1 LTICK
6 NDLSSPW
13 AIARNLIFID
23 FVRGFAVETNEHVNG
38 VCIAFPGTLAH
49 PLIGIGFGVKSPT
62 VVARERRRKIK
73 KIRIGTRGSDL
84 ALVQANWVSDRL
96 KSLYSDMS
104 VEVVPIRT
112 RGDRM
117 QNISLVEIGG
127 KGIFVKEIE
136 EALLRGDID
145 IAVHSMKD
153 VPVDLPDGLVIGAIP
168 EREDPRDVLISG
180 EGTKM
185 EGLSKGA
192 RLGTGSLRRGMQ
204 IKSLMPDIEI
214 VPVRGNIDTRIKK
227 IVTENLDGIIIA
239 AAGMKRMGR
248 RGEITQYIPIE
259 VMMPSAGQG
268 ALGIELREGD
278 RETGDLISSLNHSDT
293 EVEISAERAF
303 LRRLGGGCQVP
314 IAGIARKHGES
325 LVIKGLVGSID
336 GKVMIMDEIRG
347 NSGDW
352 EYMGNTLAENIL
364 SSGGR
369 AVLDEIYK

>member
-1 LTICK
+1 ML
-6 NDLSSPW
+6 
-13 AIARNLIFID
+13 
-23 FVRGFAVETNEHVNG
+23 H
-38 VCIAFPGTLAH
+38 
-49 PLIGIGFGVKSPT
+49 
-62 VVARERRRKIK
+62 ERRRKIK
-73 KIRIGTRGSDL
+73 KIRVGTRGSNL
-84 ALVQANWVSDRL
+84 ALVQANWVADRL
-96 KSLYSDMS
+96 KSLYPDMS
-104 VEVVPIRT
+104 VEIVSIRT

-153 VPVDLPDGLVIGAIP
+153 VPVDLPDGLIIGAIP
-168 EREDPRDVLISG
+168 EREDPRDVLISR

-185 EGLSKGA
+185 EELSKGA

-214 VPVRGNIDTRIKK
+214 VPVRGNIGTRIKK
-227 IVTENLDGIIIA
+227 IVTENLDGIIVA

-248 RGEITQYIPIE
+248 GREISQYIPIE

-268 ALGIELREGD
+268 VLGIEMRESD
-278 RETGDLISSLNHSDT
+278 RETKALIAPLNHLDT
-293 EVEISAERAF
+293 VVEISAERAF

-314 IAGIARKHGES
+314 IAGIARKSGNN

-336 GKVMIMDEIRG
+336 GRVMIMDEVRG
-347 NSGDW
+347 DSSNW
-352 EYMGNTLAENIL
+352 EDMGNTLAENIL
-364 SSGGR
+364 SMGGR